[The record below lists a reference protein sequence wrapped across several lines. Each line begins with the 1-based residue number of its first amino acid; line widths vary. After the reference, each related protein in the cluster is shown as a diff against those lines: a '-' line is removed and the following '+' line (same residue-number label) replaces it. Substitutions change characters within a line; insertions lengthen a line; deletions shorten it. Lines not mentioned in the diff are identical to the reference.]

1 MHAPLGH
8 FLPHGHRSKGA
19 CGDDWSTTL
28 ARGGARVTTGGH
40 RDTNHDV
47 LWDLDLLTADDVCA
61 LLKVKKSWL
70 YDTVE
75 AGAIEVIRLGKQ
87 LRFQPSAI
95 SAYLAA
101 RAQRQKSA

>member
-1 MHAPLGH
+1 M
-8 FLPHGHRSKGA
+8 KGA
-19 CGDDWSTTL
+19 CGDDWPTTP
-28 ARGGARVTTGGH
+28 ACGGASVTTDGQ
-40 RDTNHDV
+40 RNADHDV
-47 LWDLDLLTADDVCA
+47 LWNLDLLTADDVCA

-75 AGAIEVIRLGKQ
+75 SGAIEVIRLGKQ

-95 SAYLAA
+95 SAYLAE